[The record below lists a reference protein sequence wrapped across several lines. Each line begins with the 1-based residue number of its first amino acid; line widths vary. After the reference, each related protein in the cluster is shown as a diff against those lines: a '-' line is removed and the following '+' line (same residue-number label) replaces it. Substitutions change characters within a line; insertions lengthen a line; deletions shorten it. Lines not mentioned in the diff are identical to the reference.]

1 MLRGG
6 SERFYTTRRNSLALV
21 WYRGNLKTSSQLHSK
36 DASQLEGMHGRR
48 SKSEKARCAKV
59 PRKKKMLRKYSP
71 MLHSCLFPSR
81 THALSS
87 TALASTPSPGRL
99 NACIHGPELGNFTYL
114 RLPTIIYISSRDMIT
129 DLFFLNAVRE
139 TSCLLRHNANNRGQF
154 SLLKLARLRKVS
166 SDFYEFFEIRL
177 PFYFSQFLHFKCCK
191 NM

>member
-1 MLRGG
+1 MLK
-6 SERFYTTRRNSLALV
+6 SKLISQLAAGQSHMCSAEARSDSILHDEIHSRL
-21 WYRGNLKTSSQLHSK
+21 YGRGNLKTSSQLHSK

-87 TALASTPSPGRL
+87 TALASTPSPRRL

-129 DLFFLNAVRE
+129 DLF
-139 TSCLLRHNANNRGQF
+139 LR
-154 SLLKLARLRKVS
+154 SARQVV
-166 SDFYEFFEIRL
+166 F
-177 PFYFSQFLHFKCCK
+177 
-191 NM
+191 